1 MSTPDAVNLH
11 IQPRASRSE
20 VVGHH
25 GDAIKIRITAPPVE
39 GAANKELIR
48 FLARKLSVPQ
58 GAIQLLSGESGR
70 RKRVAVDGLS
80 AQDVSQRLLTQNRT

>member
-1 MSTPDAVNLH
+1 MSKPDAVNLH

-20 VVGHH
+20 VVGRH

-39 GAANKELIR
+39 GAANEELIR
-48 FLARKLSVPQ
+48 FLATRLNVPQ
-58 GAIQLLSGESGR
+58 SQIRLLSGAGGR

-80 AQDVSQRLLTQNRT
+80 GEDVSRRLLAPSRT